1 MKNKKSTAGFLRLI
15 FGSFFRWWWAAITG
29 FASIASWLFVSR
41 KGILLAPF
49 MFSILILLG
58 LILLFLVL
66 STVYQGWLIYQ
77 ERFTRLQVVGFQRC
91 SSYGGDYVFLLEG
104 NLGAAQGT
112 VVELKRFHA
121 GVEVP
126 IALVEIMEKNSKGQY
141 QARPIWVSPGHL
153 RDLRMN
159 QFVVSEIGAEP
170 LVKLRTL
177 QRAKDQ
183 ILQKGDIHD

>member
-1 MKNKKSTAGFLRLI
+1 M
-15 FGSFFRWWWAAITG
+15 
-29 FASIASWLFVSR
+29 
-41 KGILLAPF
+41 
-49 MFSILILLG
+49 LILLG

-91 SSYGGDYVFLLEG
+91 SDYGGEYVFLLEG

-112 VVELKRFHA
+112 VVELKRFYA
-121 GVEVP
+121 GVEVT

-141 QARPIWVSPGHL
+141 QTRPIWVSPGHL
-153 RDLRMN
+153 RDLRMS
-159 QFVVSEIGAEP
+159 QFVVSEIEAEP

-183 ILQKGDIHD
+183 ILQEGGTHD